1 MQMRERI
8 ALVAAIAVAV
18 LFGVDRLWLRPW
30 LARKDAILSA
40 YEKLVKQR
48 NDMSIVIARRSQ
60 SEAKWKAMDA
70 ALRKQDAG
78 ERADVSTE
86 LIGHMISMTSGLN
99 VNLSVSG
106 GGSQDVTTG
115 TAAKGSASKPQV
127 YREWTQ
133 ETKFDCN
140 PTQLSDLLKA
150 ISESPELIR
159 TRRIT
164 IHSDPEKE
172 KLDVELRVSSIERK
186 RQP

>member
-8 ALVAAIAVAV
+8 VLVAAIAVAV
-18 LFGVDRLWLRPW
+18 LFGVDRWWFRPW
-30 LARKDAILSA
+30 LARRDAILKKH
-40 YEKLVKQR
+40 EDLVRER
-48 NDMSIVIARRSQ
+48 NEMQKVVARRSQ

-70 ALRKQDAG
+70 ALRKQNAP
-78 ERADVSTE
+78 ELADVSTE

-99 VNLSVSG
+99 INLSVSG
-106 GGSQDVTTG
+106 GGSADISAG
-115 TAAKGSASKPQV
+115 TAVKGSTSKPQV

-140 PTQLSDLLKA
+140 PAQLFDLLKA
-150 ISESPELIR
+150 ISESSELIR

-186 RQP
+186 R